1 MSHDSTA
8 TISGSK
14 HSPEWVAQ
22 LTIED
27 LEANTET
34 IFARL
39 RREFPLAWV
48 PAIGAWIATSW
59 QVCHSIAADAE
70 TFHGG
75 TSPVHDRVFGSPHVL
90 GAEGELHADLRSV
103 LDVPLRP
110 RAFRAQIENS
120 IRPTARRYV
129 EAIRSR
135 GRAELMADYFEPISV
150 RSVADAFGFT
160 DVHEDV
166 LRRWFHS
173 LASGLVN
180 TAVDADGEFA
190 NPAGFADADVA
201 RTEIRSYLERLSEKE
216 RAAPGETSASALLRS
231 GMPGDE
237 IRSIDYLLPSLLIIL
252 LGGLQEPGHACG
264 STFLGLSTQPE
275 QLRRVTENPTLIPR
289 AITEGLRWLSPL
301 YSGSARVP
309 SRDVEFAG
317 MRLSKGDTIWLSYGS
332 ANHDMEQLGDEASR
346 FDLDRPAH
354 PHLAFGSGRHA
365 CAGSAFAP
373 QVARVALEE
382 LFAAFPTIEPDP
394 EHDVTVWGWIFR
406 GARELRVRW
415 ELPGG

>member
-1 MSHDSTA
+1 MSSENTA
-8 TISGSK
+8 TVTRDEQT
-14 HSPEWVAQ
+14 PAWVAE
-22 LTIED
+22 LTIGD
-27 LEANTET
+27 LETDTET

-39 RREFPLAWV
+39 RRDHPLVWV
-48 PAIGAWIATSW
+48 PAIGAWIATGW
-59 QVCHSIAADAE
+59 DVCQAIAADAE

-110 RAFRAQIENS
+110 RAFRAQIEDA
-120 IRPTARRYV
+120 IRPTARRYA
-129 EAIRSR
+129 EAMRSR

-150 RSVADAFGFT
+150 RAVADAFGFV
-160 DVHEDV
+160 DVPEER

-180 TAVDADGEFA
+180 TAVDADGAFA
-190 NPAGFADADVA
+190 NPAGFAAADDTRA
-201 RTEIRSYLERLSEKE
+201 EIRSYLERLSEQE
-216 RAAPGETSASALLRS
+216 RAAPGQTPASGLLRS
-231 GMPGDE
+231 GMASDE

-264 STFLGLSTQPE
+264 STFLGLSTRPE
-275 QLRRVTENPTLIPR
+275 QLREVVENPALIPR

-301 YSGSARVP
+301 YSGSARIP

-317 MRLSKGDTIWLSYGS
+317 MRLSAGDTIWLSYGA
-332 ANHDMEQLGDEASR
+332 ANHDSVQFGDSAAR
-346 FDLDRPAH
+346 FDLHRPAQS
-354 PHLAFGSGRHA
+354 HLAFGSGRHA

-394 EHDVTVWGWIFR
+394 EHAVTVWGWIFR

-415 ELPGG
+415 DRPGG